1 MLPFGVL
8 VATHPRR
15 SLRSENVQ
23 KRIWHPGSLFG
34 TCQPSSPQFGS
45 RMHLRDFQTSFT
57 PNSFPLALLAD
68 PHRLNPAASIFYKNI
83 VGQGASSFQSSSRI
97 FCLPKSFTIRRSQT
111 PLPQPLYNPHLQ
123 TPLVCAG
130 NKGLI
135 TPLESALTK
144 NSPVTPLECA
154 VPEKGGGSGAAAWK
168 SKMESRKVRSVPLAL
183 GRNGPNLLPPR
194 RYPDGVIHI
203 RVCFL
208 A

>member
-1 MLPFGVL
+1 MLSFRVIAKLQHVFPSRLARRQSARLSSLTPF
-8 VATHPRR
+8 A
-15 SLRSENVQ
+15 SL
-23 KRIWHPGSLFG
+23 
-34 TCQPSSPQFGS
+34 TPS
-45 RMHLRDFQTSFT
+45 
-57 PNSFPLALLAD
+57 NSFPLTLLAD

-97 FCLPKSFTIRRSQT
+97 FCPPKSFTIRRSQT

-123 TPLVCAG
+123 TLLVSAE

-135 TPLESALTK
+135 TPLESALTE

-154 VPEKGGGSGAAAWK
+154 VPEKGGGRGAAAWK

-194 RYPDGVIHI
+194 RHPDGVIHI